1 MADTENREDQK
12 ISECLREAFG
22 YSDDQLLKQL
32 DQANETFKDVNFT
45 GAEDRLMKRFLARKA
60 ELEKE
65 TASQTPTLVPQN
77 ESANIQIAEELP
89 KKTVTVISEAE
100 EKKKNEK
107 KVIRF
112 GKKKVLATAALVAVI
127 AGMLGGTAIGR
138 KSYFFRHSEKISN
151 TIVVDNDNNKAEVSK
166 LENAYADIADK
177 YEDATLKLKYYPQ
190 NMHYESHQIY
200 KDEAQINFIYGDKTF
215 TVYMI
220 KNDESTSVNFESD
233 RKNKKTIF
241 NKWLNKDIVY
251 SENVLEDKK
260 TEYEAMIVVN
270 HVVYYIIGTMPESE
284 FEKIL
289 KNLIYFKK
297 MVTFSFFLRFK

>member
-65 TASQTPTLVPQN
+65 TVSQTPTLVPQN

-89 KKTVTVISEAE
+89 KKTVTVISDAE

-127 AGMLGGTAIGR
+127 AGMLGGTAIGK
-138 KSYFFRHSEKISN
+138 KSYFFRQTGKPTKIFL
-151 TIVVDNDNNKAEVSK
+151 DNDKNNFNESQ
-166 LENAYADIADK
+166 LEKVYDAAKKQLDIPFLELGYCPEEMLYDSF
-177 YEDATLKLKYYPQ
+177 E
-190 NMHYESHQIY
+190 IY
-200 KDEAQINFIYGDKTF
+200 KDGLDIHFLYRDNAIYLIQRKKENSSSAGTGSDRAISRELTNKWMNKKIE
-215 TVYMI
+215 Y
-220 KNDESTSVNFESD
+220 SVN
-233 RKNKKTIF
+233 N
-241 NKWLNKDIVY
+241 L
-251 SENVLEDKK
+251 ENGEQ
-260 TEYEAMIVVN
+260 ECEAMIIFDN
-270 HVVYYIIGTMPESE
+270 NYYYIHGCIPETE
-284 FEKIL
+284 FKEIL
-289 KNLIYFKK
+289 EYLYFY
-297 MVTFSFFLRFK
+297 

>member
-127 AGMLGGTAIGR
+127 AGMLGGTAIGK
-138 KSYFFRHSEKISN
+138 KSYFFRRLKNSEPAIYMDNDKNKEENSHLEEAYNKIKSDMNIPLLRLNYRPTNMSFEGYTVYNNNEVELTFLYEENIIRLLQIQNKKSTSANMISDRQQKN
-151 TIVVDNDNNKAEVSK
+151 TI
-166 LENAYADIADK
+166 Y
-177 YEDATLKLKYYPQ
+177 
-190 NMHYESHQIY
+190 
-200 KDEAQINFIYGDKTF
+200 
-215 TVYMI
+215 
-220 KNDESTSVNFESD
+220 
-233 RKNKKTIF
+233 
-241 NKWLNKDIVY
+241 NKWLKKNIEY
-251 SENVLEDKK
+251 SSNTVEDGS
-260 TEYEAMIVVN
+260 TDYEAVLLEN
-270 HVVYYIIGTMPESE
+270 GGAYYLFGNMPKLE

-289 KNLIYFKK
+289 KNIIFY
-297 MVTFSFFLRFK
+297 

>member
-151 TIVVDNDNNKAEVSK
+151 NIVVDNDNNKAEVSK

-289 KNLIYFKK
+289 KNLIYF
-297 MVTFSFFLRFK
+297 

>member
-127 AGMLGGTAIGR
+127 AGMLGGTAIGK
-138 KSYFFRHSEKISN
+138 KSYFFRRLKNSEPAIYM
-151 TIVVDNDNNKAEVSK
+151 DNDKNKEENSH
-166 LENAYADIADK
+166 LEEAYNKIKSDMNIPLLRLN
-177 YEDATLKLKYYPQ
+177 YRPT
-190 NMHYESHQIY
+190 NMSFEGY
-200 KDEAQINFIYGDKTF
+200 
-215 TVYMI
+215 TVYN
-220 KNDESTSVNFESD
+220 NDEVELTFLYEENIIRLLQIQNKKSTSANMISD
-233 RKNKKTIF
+233 RQQKNKIY
-241 NKWLNKDIVY
+241 NKWLKKNIEY
-251 SENVLEDKK
+251 SSNTVEDGS
-260 TEYEAMIVVN
+260 TEYEAVLLEN
-270 HVVYYIIGTMPESE
+270 GGAYYLFGKMPKLE

-289 KNLIYFKK
+289 KNIIFY
-297 MVTFSFFLRFK
+297 

>member
-77 ESANIQIAEELP
+77 ESANIQITEELP

-127 AGMLGGTAIGR
+127 AGMLGGTAIGK
-138 KSYFFRHSEKISN
+138 KSYFFRQTGKPTKIFL
-151 TIVVDNDNNKAEVSK
+151 DNDKNNFNESQLEKVYDAAKKQLDIPFLKFGYCPEEMMYDSFETYKDGIDIQFLYRDNVIYLVQRKKETNSSTGAGSDRLVSQEVTNKWMNRKIEYSVNN
-166 LENAYADIADK
+166 LENG
-177 YEDATLKLKYYPQ
+177 EQ
-190 NMHYESHQIY
+190 EC
-200 KDEAQINFIYGDKTF
+200 
-215 TVYMI
+215 
-220 KNDESTSVNFESD
+220 
-233 RKNKKTIF
+233 
-241 NKWLNKDIVY
+241 
-251 SENVLEDKK
+251 
-260 TEYEAMIVVN
+260 EAMITFN
-270 HVVYYIIGTMPESE
+270 NNYYYIHGCISE
-284 FEKIL
+284 TEFKEIL
-289 KNLIYFKK
+289 EYLYFY
-297 MVTFSFFLRFK
+297 

>member
-127 AGMLGGTAIGR
+127 AGMLGGTAIGK
-138 KSYFFRHSEKISN
+138 KSYFFRRLKNSEPAIYMDNDKNKEENSHLEEAYNKIKSDMNIPLLRLNYRPTNMSFEGYTVYNNDEVELTFLYEENIIRLLQIQNKKSTSANMISDRQQKN
-151 TIVVDNDNNKAEVSK
+151 TI
-166 LENAYADIADK
+166 Y
-177 YEDATLKLKYYPQ
+177 
-190 NMHYESHQIY
+190 
-200 KDEAQINFIYGDKTF
+200 
-215 TVYMI
+215 
-220 KNDESTSVNFESD
+220 
-233 RKNKKTIF
+233 
-241 NKWLNKDIVY
+241 NKWLKKNIEY
-251 SENVLEDKK
+251 SSNTVEDGS
-260 TEYEAMIVVN
+260 TEYEAVLLEN
-270 HVVYYIIGTMPESE
+270 GGAYYLFGNMPKLE

-289 KNLIYFKK
+289 KNIIFI
-297 MVTFSFFLRFK
+297 

>member
-89 KKTVTVISEAE
+89 KKTVTVISDAE

-127 AGMLGGTAIGR
+127 AGMLGGTAIGK
-138 KSYFFRHSEKISN
+138 KSYFFRQTGKPTKIFL
-151 TIVVDNDNNKAEVSK
+151 DNDKNNFNESQ
-166 LENAYADIADK
+166 LEKVYDAAKKQLDIPFLELGYCPEEMLYDSF
-177 YEDATLKLKYYPQ
+177 E
-190 NMHYESHQIY
+190 IY
-200 KDEAQINFIYGDKTF
+200 KDGLDIHFLYRDNAIYLIQRKKENSSSAGTGSDRAISRELTNKWMNKKIE
-215 TVYMI
+215 Y
-220 KNDESTSVNFESD
+220 SVN
-233 RKNKKTIF
+233 N
-241 NKWLNKDIVY
+241 L
-251 SENVLEDKK
+251 ENGEQ
-260 TEYEAMIVVN
+260 ECEAMIIFDN
-270 HVVYYIIGTMPESE
+270 NYYYIHGCIPETE
-284 FEKIL
+284 FKEIL
-289 KNLIYFKK
+289 EYL
-297 MVTFSFFLRFK
+297 SFY

>member
-77 ESANIQIAEELP
+77 ESANIRIAEELP

-127 AGMLGGTAIGR
+127 AGMLGGTAIGK
-138 KSYFFRHSEKISN
+138 KSYFFRRLKNSEPAIYMDNDKNKEENSHLEEAYNKIKSDMNIPLLRLNYRPTNMSFEGYTVYNNNEVELTFLYEENIIRLLQIQNKKSTSANMISDRQQKN
-151 TIVVDNDNNKAEVSK
+151 TI
-166 LENAYADIADK
+166 Y
-177 YEDATLKLKYYPQ
+177 
-190 NMHYESHQIY
+190 
-200 KDEAQINFIYGDKTF
+200 
-215 TVYMI
+215 
-220 KNDESTSVNFESD
+220 
-233 RKNKKTIF
+233 
-241 NKWLNKDIVY
+241 NKWLKKNIEY
-251 SENVLEDKK
+251 SSNTVEDGS
-260 TEYEAMIVVN
+260 TEYEAVLLEN
-270 HVVYYIIGTMPESE
+270 GGAYYLFGNMPKLE

-289 KNLIYFKK
+289 KNIIFY
-297 MVTFSFFLRFK
+297 

>member
-22 YSDDQLLKQL
+22 YLDDQLLKQL

-89 KKTVTVISEAE
+89 KKTVTVISDAE

-127 AGMLGGTAIGR
+127 AGMLGGTAIGK
-138 KSYFFRHSEKISN
+138 KSYFFRQTGKPTKIFL
-151 TIVVDNDNNKAEVSK
+151 DNDKNNFNESQLEKVYDAAKKQLDIPFLKFGYCPEEMMYDSFETYKDGIDIQFLYRDNVIYLVQRKKETNSSTGAGSDRLVSQEVTNKWMNRKIEYSVNN
-166 LENAYADIADK
+166 LENG
-177 YEDATLKLKYYPQ
+177 EQ
-190 NMHYESHQIY
+190 EC
-200 KDEAQINFIYGDKTF
+200 
-215 TVYMI
+215 
-220 KNDESTSVNFESD
+220 
-233 RKNKKTIF
+233 
-241 NKWLNKDIVY
+241 
-251 SENVLEDKK
+251 
-260 TEYEAMIVVN
+260 EAMITFN
-270 HVVYYIIGTMPESE
+270 NNYYYIHGCISE
-284 FEKIL
+284 TEFKEIL
-289 KNLIYFKK
+289 EYLYFY
-297 MVTFSFFLRFK
+297 

>member
-1 MADTENREDQK
+1 MADMENRADQK

-89 KKTVTVISEAE
+89 KKTVTVISDAE

-127 AGMLGGTAIGR
+127 AGMLGGTAIGK
-138 KSYFFRHSEKISN
+138 KSYFFRQTGKPTKIFL
-151 TIVVDNDNNKAEVSK
+151 DNDKNNFNESQ
-166 LENAYADIADK
+166 LEKVYDAAKKQLDIPFLELGYCPEEMLYDSF
-177 YEDATLKLKYYPQ
+177 E
-190 NMHYESHQIY
+190 IY
-200 KDEAQINFIYGDKTF
+200 KDGLDIHFLYRDNAIYLIQRKKENSSSAGTGSDRAISRELTNKWMNKKIE
-215 TVYMI
+215 Y
-220 KNDESTSVNFESD
+220 SVN
-233 RKNKKTIF
+233 N
-241 NKWLNKDIVY
+241 L
-251 SENVLEDKK
+251 ENGEQ
-260 TEYEAMIVVN
+260 ECEAMIIFDN
-270 HVVYYIIGTMPESE
+270 NYYYIHGCIPETE
-284 FEKIL
+284 FKEIL
-289 KNLIYFKK
+289 EYLYFY
-297 MVTFSFFLRFK
+297 

>member
-127 AGMLGGTAIGR
+127 AGMLGGTAIGK
-138 KSYFFRHSEKISN
+138 KSYFFRRLKNSEPAIYMDNDKNKEENSHLEEAYNKIKSDMNIPLLRLNYRPTNMSFEGYTVYNNNEVELTFLYEENIIRLLQIQNKKSTSANMISDRQQKN
-151 TIVVDNDNNKAEVSK
+151 TI
-166 LENAYADIADK
+166 Y
-177 YEDATLKLKYYPQ
+177 
-190 NMHYESHQIY
+190 
-200 KDEAQINFIYGDKTF
+200 
-215 TVYMI
+215 
-220 KNDESTSVNFESD
+220 
-233 RKNKKTIF
+233 
-241 NKWLNKDIVY
+241 NKWLKKNIEY
-251 SENVLEDKK
+251 SSNTVEDGS
-260 TEYEAMIVVN
+260 TEYEAVLLEN
-270 HVVYYIIGTMPESE
+270 GGAYYLFGNMPKLE

-289 KNLIYFKK
+289 KNIIF
-297 MVTFSFFLRFK
+297 V

>member
-127 AGMLGGTAIGR
+127 AGMLGGTAIGK
-138 KSYFFRHSEKISN
+138 KSYFFRRLKNSEPAIYMDNDKNKEENSHLEEAYNKIKSDMNIPLLRLNYRPTNMSFEGYTVYNNDEVELTFLYEENIIRLLQIQNKKSTSANMISDRQQKN
-151 TIVVDNDNNKAEVSK
+151 TI
-166 LENAYADIADK
+166 Y
-177 YEDATLKLKYYPQ
+177 
-190 NMHYESHQIY
+190 
-200 KDEAQINFIYGDKTF
+200 
-215 TVYMI
+215 
-220 KNDESTSVNFESD
+220 
-233 RKNKKTIF
+233 
-241 NKWLNKDIVY
+241 NKWLKKHIEY
-251 SENVLEDKK
+251 SSNTVEDGS
-260 TEYEAMIVVN
+260 TEYEAVLLEN
-270 HVVYYIIGTMPESE
+270 GGAYYLFGNMPKLE

-289 KNLIYFKK
+289 KNIIFY
-297 MVTFSFFLRFK
+297 

>member
-127 AGMLGGTAIGR
+127 AGMLGGTAIGK
-138 KSYFFRHSEKISN
+138 KSYFFRRLKNSEPAIYMDNDKNKEENSHLEEAYNKIKSDMNIPLLRLNYRPTNMSFEGYTVYNNNEVELTFLYEENIIRLLQIQNKKSTSANMISDRQQKNTIYNKGLKKNIEYSSN
-151 TIVVDNDNNKAEVSK
+151 TV
-166 LENAYADIADK
+166 
-177 YEDATLKLKYYPQ
+177 EDG
-190 NMHYESHQIY
+190 S
-200 KDEAQINFIYGDKTF
+200 
-215 TVYMI
+215 
-220 KNDESTSVNFESD
+220 
-233 RKNKKTIF
+233 
-241 NKWLNKDIVY
+241 
-251 SENVLEDKK
+251 
-260 TEYEAMIVVN
+260 TEYEAVLLEN
-270 HVVYYIIGTMPESE
+270 GGAYYLFGNMPKLE

-289 KNLIYFKK
+289 KNIIFY
-297 MVTFSFFLRFK
+297 

>member
-107 KVIRF
+107 KVMRF
-112 GKKKVLATAALVAVI
+112 GK
-127 AGMLGGTAIGR
+127 
-138 KSYFFRHSEKISN
+138 KSYFFRKSENSLEIFLDNDKNKSGSSRWETTYDLIKNQQDIPLLSLGYIPDN
-151 TIVVDNDNNKAEVSK
+151 MVVDGYDV
-166 LENAYADIADK
+166 
-177 YEDATLKLKYYPQ
+177 YEDGA
-190 NMHYESHQIY
+190 EIR
-200 KDEAQINFIYGDKTF
+200 FIYQGKFIYF
-215 TVYMI
+215 TQRKKEM
-220 KNDESTSVNFESD
+220 TSSAGTKSD
-233 RKNKKTIF
+233 RKIKESIENKCLNEKIGYYVNDLDDGTQECSAIITI
-241 NKWLNKDIVY
+241 NNY
-251 SENVLEDKK
+251 
-260 TEYEAMIVVN
+260 Y
-270 HVVYYIIGTMPESE
+270 YYIHGCIQAEE
-284 FEKIL
+284 FREI
-289 KNLIYFKK
+289 
-297 MVTFSFFLRFK
+297 LRFLYLY

>member
-22 YSDDQLLKQL
+22 YSDNQLLKQL

-65 TASQTPTLVPQN
+65 TASQAPTLVPQN

-112 GKKKVLATAALVAVI
+112 GKKKVLATVALVAVI
-127 AGMLGGTAIGR
+127 AGMLGGTAIGK
-138 KSYFFRHSEKISN
+138 KSYFFRQTGKPTKIFL
-151 TIVVDNDNNKAEVSK
+151 DNDKNNFNESQ
-166 LENAYADIADK
+166 LEKVYDAAKKQLDIPFLELGYCPEEMLYDSF
-177 YEDATLKLKYYPQ
+177 E
-190 NMHYESHQIY
+190 IY
-200 KDEAQINFIYGDKTF
+200 KDGLDIHFLYRDNAIYLIQRKKENSSSAGTGSDRAISRELTNKWMNKKIE
-215 TVYMI
+215 Y
-220 KNDESTSVNFESD
+220 SVN
-233 RKNKKTIF
+233 N
-241 NKWLNKDIVY
+241 L
-251 SENVLEDKK
+251 ENGEQ
-260 TEYEAMIVVN
+260 ECEAMIIFDN
-270 HVVYYIIGTMPESE
+270 NYYYIHGCIPETE
-284 FEKIL
+284 FKEIL
-289 KNLIYFKK
+289 EYLYFY
-297 MVTFSFFLRFK
+297 

>member
-127 AGMLGGTAIGR
+127 AGMLGGTAIGK
-138 KSYFFRHSEKISN
+138 KSYFFRQTGKPTKIFL
-151 TIVVDNDNNKAEVSK
+151 DNDKNNFNESQ
-166 LENAYADIADK
+166 LEKVYDAAKKQLDIPFLELGYCPEEMLYDSF
-177 YEDATLKLKYYPQ
+177 E
-190 NMHYESHQIY
+190 IY
-200 KDEAQINFIYGDKTF
+200 KDGLDIQFLYRDNAIYLIQRKKENSSSAGTGSDRAISRELTNKWMNKKIE
-215 TVYMI
+215 Y
-220 KNDESTSVNFESD
+220 SVN
-233 RKNKKTIF
+233 N
-241 NKWLNKDIVY
+241 L
-251 SENVLEDKK
+251 ENGEQ
-260 TEYEAMIVVN
+260 ECEAMIIFN
-270 HVVYYIIGTMPESE
+270 NNYYYIHGCIPETE
-284 FEKIL
+284 FKEIL
-289 KNLIYFKK
+289 EYLYFY
-297 MVTFSFFLRFK
+297 

>member
-89 KKTVTVISEAE
+89 KKTVTVISDAE

-127 AGMLGGTAIGR
+127 AGMLGGTAIGK
-138 KSYFFRHSEKISN
+138 KSYFFRQTGKPTKIFL
-151 TIVVDNDNNKAEVSK
+151 DNDKNNFNESQ
-166 LENAYADIADK
+166 LEKVYDAAKKQLDIPFLELGYCPEEMLYDSF
-177 YEDATLKLKYYPQ
+177 E
-190 NMHYESHQIY
+190 IY
-200 KDEAQINFIYGDKTF
+200 KDGLDIHFLYRDNAIYLIQRKKENSSSAGTGTDRAISRELTNKWMNKKIE
-215 TVYMI
+215 Y
-220 KNDESTSVNFESD
+220 SVN
-233 RKNKKTIF
+233 N
-241 NKWLNKDIVY
+241 L
-251 SENVLEDKK
+251 ENGEQ
-260 TEYEAMIVVN
+260 ECEAMIIFDN
-270 HVVYYIIGTMPESE
+270 NYYYIHGCIPETE
-284 FEKIL
+284 FKEIL
-289 KNLIYFKK
+289 EYLYFY
-297 MVTFSFFLRFK
+297 

>member
-89 KKTVTVISEAE
+89 KKTVTVISDAE

-127 AGMLGGTAIGR
+127 AGMLGGTAIGK
-138 KSYFFRHSEKISN
+138 KSYFFRQTGKPTKIFL
-151 TIVVDNDNNKAEVSK
+151 DNDKNNFNESQ
-166 LENAYADIADK
+166 LEKVYDAAKKQLDIPFLELGYCPEEMLYDSF
-177 YEDATLKLKYYPQ
+177 E
-190 NMHYESHQIY
+190 IY
-200 KDEAQINFIYGDKTF
+200 KDGLDIHFLYRDNAIYLIQRKKENSSSAGTGSDRARSRELTNKWMNKKIE
-215 TVYMI
+215 Y
-220 KNDESTSVNFESD
+220 SVN
-233 RKNKKTIF
+233 N
-241 NKWLNKDIVY
+241 L
-251 SENVLEDKK
+251 ENGEQ
-260 TEYEAMIVVN
+260 ECEAMIIFDN
-270 HVVYYIIGTMPESE
+270 NYYYIHGCIPETE
-284 FEKIL
+284 FKEIL
-289 KNLIYFKK
+289 EYLYFY
-297 MVTFSFFLRFK
+297 

>member
-65 TASQTPTLVPQN
+65 TASQTPILVPQN

-100 EKKKNEK
+100 EKKKNEE

-127 AGMLGGTAIGR
+127 AGMLGGTAIGK
-138 KSYFFRHSEKISN
+138 KSYFFRQTGKPTKN
-151 TIVVDNDNNKAEVSK
+151 FLDNDKNNFNESQLEKVYDAVKKQLDIPFLKFGYCPEEMMYDSFETYKDGIDIQFLYRDNVIYLVQRKKETNSSTGAGSDRLVSQEVTNKWMNRKIEYSVNN
-166 LENAYADIADK
+166 LENG
-177 YEDATLKLKYYPQ
+177 EQ
-190 NMHYESHQIY
+190 EC
-200 KDEAQINFIYGDKTF
+200 
-215 TVYMI
+215 
-220 KNDESTSVNFESD
+220 
-233 RKNKKTIF
+233 
-241 NKWLNKDIVY
+241 
-251 SENVLEDKK
+251 
-260 TEYEAMIVVN
+260 EAMITFN
-270 HVVYYIIGTMPESE
+270 NNYYYIHGCISE
-284 FEKIL
+284 TEFKEIL
-289 KNLIYFKK
+289 EYLYFY
-297 MVTFSFFLRFK
+297 

>member
-127 AGMLGGTAIGR
+127 AGMLGGTAIGK
-138 KSYFFRHSEKISN
+138 KSYFFRRLKNSEPAIYMDNDKNKEENSHLEEAYNKIKSDMNIPLLRLNYRPTNMSVEAYTVYNNNEVELTFLYEENIIRLLQIQNKKSTSANMISDRQQKN
-151 TIVVDNDNNKAEVSK
+151 TI
-166 LENAYADIADK
+166 Y
-177 YEDATLKLKYYPQ
+177 
-190 NMHYESHQIY
+190 
-200 KDEAQINFIYGDKTF
+200 
-215 TVYMI
+215 
-220 KNDESTSVNFESD
+220 
-233 RKNKKTIF
+233 
-241 NKWLNKDIVY
+241 NKWLKKNIEY
-251 SENVLEDKK
+251 SSNTVEDGS
-260 TEYEAMIVVN
+260 TEYEAVLLEN
-270 HVVYYIIGTMPESE
+270 GGAYYLFGNMPKLE

-289 KNLIYFKK
+289 KNIIFY
-297 MVTFSFFLRFK
+297 

>member
-65 TASQTPTLVPQN
+65 TASQIPILVPQN

-127 AGMLGGTAIGR
+127 AGMLGGTAIGK
-138 KSYFFRHSEKISN
+138 KSYFFRRLKNSEPAIYMDNDKNKEENSHLEEAYNKIKSDMNIPLLRLNYRPTNMSFEGYTVYNNNEVELTFLYEENIIRLLQIQNKKSTSANMISDRQQKN
-151 TIVVDNDNNKAEVSK
+151 TI
-166 LENAYADIADK
+166 Y
-177 YEDATLKLKYYPQ
+177 
-190 NMHYESHQIY
+190 
-200 KDEAQINFIYGDKTF
+200 
-215 TVYMI
+215 
-220 KNDESTSVNFESD
+220 
-233 RKNKKTIF
+233 
-241 NKWLNKDIVY
+241 NKWLKKNIEY
-251 SENVLEDKK
+251 SSNTVEDGS
-260 TEYEAMIVVN
+260 TEYEAVLLEN
-270 HVVYYIIGTMPESE
+270 GGAYYLFGNMPKLE

-289 KNLIYFKK
+289 KNIIYN
-297 MVTFSFFLRFK
+297 

>member
-127 AGMLGGTAIGR
+127 AGMLGGTAIG
-138 KSYFFRHSEKISN
+138 KKNYFFRKSGSVAEISL
-151 TIVVDNDNNKAEVSK
+151 DNDKNMLEDSK
-166 LENAYADIADK
+166 LE
-177 YEDATLKLKYYPQ
+177 L
-190 NMHYESHQIY
+190 IY
-200 KDEAQINFIYGDKTF
+200 KDIEEKVDFPLLLRGYCPENMEFDGYDIYADGVEIRFTYYNKFMYLVQRKKETASSTGIVSDRETEKSVMNRWMNQKIEYSVNTLDDGTQECGAIIPIKNYYYCIYGS
-215 TVYMI
+215 I
-220 KNDESTSVNFESD
+220 
-233 RKNKKTIF
+233 
-241 NKWLNKDIVY
+241 
-251 SENVLEDKK
+251 
-260 TEYEAMIVVN
+260 
-270 HVVYYIIGTMPESE
+270 PE
-284 FEKIL
+284 EKFKEIL
-289 KNLIYFKK
+289 KYLYF
-297 MVTFSFFLRFK
+297 S

>member
-89 KKTVTVISEAE
+89 KKTVTVISEVE

-177 YEDATLKLKYYPQ
+177 FEDATLKLKYYPQ

-260 TEYEAMIVVN
+260 TEYEATIVVN

-289 KNLIYFKK
+289 KNLIYF
-297 MVTFSFFLRFK
+297 

>member
-100 EKKKNEK
+100 EKKKKEK

-127 AGMLGGTAIGR
+127 AGMLGGTAIGK
-138 KSYFFRHSEKISN
+138 KSYFFRRLKNSEPAIYMDNDKNKEENSHLEEAYNKIKSDMNIPLLRLNYRPTNMSFEGYTVYNNNEVELTFLYEENIIRLLQIQNKKSTSANMISDRQQKN
-151 TIVVDNDNNKAEVSK
+151 TI
-166 LENAYADIADK
+166 Y
-177 YEDATLKLKYYPQ
+177 
-190 NMHYESHQIY
+190 
-200 KDEAQINFIYGDKTF
+200 
-215 TVYMI
+215 
-220 KNDESTSVNFESD
+220 
-233 RKNKKTIF
+233 
-241 NKWLNKDIVY
+241 NKWLKKNIEY
-251 SENVLEDKK
+251 SSNTVEDGS
-260 TEYEAMIVVN
+260 TEYEAVLLEN
-270 HVVYYIIGTMPESE
+270 GGAYYLFGNMPKLE

-289 KNLIYFKK
+289 KNIIFY
-297 MVTFSFFLRFK
+297 

>member
-89 KKTVTVISEAE
+89 KKTVTVISDAE

-127 AGMLGGTAIGR
+127 AGMLGGTAIGK
-138 KSYFFRHSEKISN
+138 KSYFFRQTGKPTKIFL
-151 TIVVDNDNNKAEVSK
+151 DNDKNNFNESQ
-166 LENAYADIADK
+166 LEKVYDAVKKQLDIPFLELGYCPEEMLYDSF
-177 YEDATLKLKYYPQ
+177 E
-190 NMHYESHQIY
+190 IY
-200 KDEAQINFIYGDKTF
+200 KDGLDIHFLYRDNAIYLIQRKKENSSSAGTGSDRAISRELTNKWMNKKIE
-215 TVYMI
+215 Y
-220 KNDESTSVNFESD
+220 SVN
-233 RKNKKTIF
+233 N
-241 NKWLNKDIVY
+241 L
-251 SENVLEDKK
+251 ENGEQ
-260 TEYEAMIVVN
+260 ECEAMIIFDN
-270 HVVYYIIGTMPESE
+270 NYYYIHGCIPETE
-284 FEKIL
+284 FKEIL
-289 KNLIYFKK
+289 EYLYFY
-297 MVTFSFFLRFK
+297 

>member
-1 MADTENREDQK
+1 MNRF
-12 ISECLREAFG
+12 R
-22 YSDDQLLKQL
+22 
-32 DQANETFKDVNFT
+32 
-45 GAEDRLMKRFLARKA
+45 
-60 ELEKE
+60 
-65 TASQTPTLVPQN
+65 
-77 ESANIQIAEELP
+77 
-89 KKTVTVISEAE
+89 
-100 EKKKNEK
+100 
-107 KVIRF
+107 
-112 GKKKVLATAALVAVI
+112 KKKVLATAALVAVI

-260 TEYEAMIVVN
+260 TEYEATIVVN

-289 KNLIYFKK
+289 KNLIYF
-297 MVTFSFFLRFK
+297 

>member
-77 ESANIQIAEELP
+77 ESANIQITEELP

-127 AGMLGGTAIGR
+127 AGMLGGTAIGK
-138 KSYFFRHSEKISN
+138 KSYFFRQTGKPTKIFL
-151 TIVVDNDNNKAEVSK
+151 DNDKNNFNESQ
-166 LENAYADIADK
+166 LEKVYDAAKKQLDIPF
-177 YEDATLKLKYYPQ
+177 LKFGYCPEEMMYDSF
-190 NMHYESHQIY
+190 ETY
-200 KDEAQINFIYGDKTF
+200 KDGIDIQFLYRDNVIYLVQRKKET
-215 TVYMI
+215 
-220 KNDESTSVNFESD
+220 NSSTGAGSDRLVSQEVTNKWMNRKIEYSVN
-233 RKNKKTIF
+233 
-241 NKWLNKDIVY
+241 
-251 SENVLEDKK
+251 
-260 TEYEAMIVVN
+260 
-270 HVVYYIIGTMPESE
+270 
-284 FEKIL
+284 
-289 KNLIYFKK
+289 NL
-297 MVTFSFFLRFK
+297 TCCAR

>member
-127 AGMLGGTAIGR
+127 AGMLGGTAIGK
-138 KSYFFRHSEKISN
+138 KSYFFRQTGKPTKIFL
-151 TIVVDNDNNKAEVSK
+151 DNDKNNFNESQ
-166 LENAYADIADK
+166 LEKVYDAAKKQLDIPFLELGYCPEEMLYDSF
-177 YEDATLKLKYYPQ
+177 E
-190 NMHYESHQIY
+190 IY
-200 KDEAQINFIYGDKTF
+200 KDGLDIQFLYRDNAIYLIQRKKENSSSAGTG
-215 TVYMI
+215 
-220 KNDESTSVNFESD
+220 SD
-233 RKNKKTIF
+233 RAISRELTNKWMNKK
-241 NKWLNKDIVY
+241 
-251 SENVLEDKK
+251 
-260 TEYEAMIVVN
+260 
-270 HVVYYIIGTMPESE
+270 
-284 FEKIL
+284 
-289 KNLIYFKK
+289 
-297 MVTFSFFLRFK
+297 

>member
-12 ISECLREAFG
+12 IRECLREAFG

-89 KKTVTVISEAE
+89 KKTVTVISDAE

-127 AGMLGGTAIGR
+127 AGMLGGTAIGK
-138 KSYFFRHSEKISN
+138 KSYFFRQTGKPTKIFL
-151 TIVVDNDNNKAEVSK
+151 DNDKNNFNESQ
-166 LENAYADIADK
+166 LEKVYDAAKKQLDIPFLELGYCPEEMLYDSF
-177 YEDATLKLKYYPQ
+177 E
-190 NMHYESHQIY
+190 IY
-200 KDEAQINFIYGDKTF
+200 KDGLDIHFLYRDNAIYLIQRKKENSSSAGTGSDRAISRELTNKWMNKKIE
-215 TVYMI
+215 Y
-220 KNDESTSVNFESD
+220 SVN
-233 RKNKKTIF
+233 N
-241 NKWLNKDIVY
+241 L
-251 SENVLEDKK
+251 ENGEQ
-260 TEYEAMIVVN
+260 ECEAMIIFDN
-270 HVVYYIIGTMPESE
+270 NYYYIHGCISE
-284 FEKIL
+284 TEFKEIL
-289 KNLIYFKK
+289 EYLYFY
-297 MVTFSFFLRFK
+297 

>member
-32 DQANETFKDVNFT
+32 DQANETFKAVNFT

-127 AGMLGGTAIGR
+127 AGMLGGTAIGK
-138 KSYFFRHSEKISN
+138 KSYFFRRLKNSEPAIYMDNDKNKEENSHLEEGYNKIKSDMNIPLLRLNYRPTNMSFEGYTVYNNNEVELTFLYEENIIRLLQIQNKKSTSANMISDRQQKN
-151 TIVVDNDNNKAEVSK
+151 TI
-166 LENAYADIADK
+166 Y
-177 YEDATLKLKYYPQ
+177 
-190 NMHYESHQIY
+190 
-200 KDEAQINFIYGDKTF
+200 
-215 TVYMI
+215 
-220 KNDESTSVNFESD
+220 
-233 RKNKKTIF
+233 
-241 NKWLNKDIVY
+241 NKWLKKNIEY
-251 SENVLEDKK
+251 SSNTVEDGS
-260 TEYEAMIVVN
+260 TEYEAVLLEN
-270 HVVYYIIGTMPESE
+270 GGAYYLFGNMPKLE

-289 KNLIYFKK
+289 KNIIFY
-297 MVTFSFFLRFK
+297 

>member
-1 MADTENREDQK
+1 MEDTENSEDQK

-289 KNLIYFKK
+289 KNLIYF
-297 MVTFSFFLRFK
+297 

>member
-77 ESANIQIAEELP
+77 ESANIQITEELP

-127 AGMLGGTAIGR
+127 AGMLGGTAIGK
-138 KSYFFRHSEKISN
+138 KSYFFRQTGKPTKIFL
-151 TIVVDNDNNKAEVSK
+151 DNDKNNFNESQLEKVYDAAKKQLDIPFLKFGYCPEEMMYDSFETYKDGIDIQFLYRDNVIYLVQRKKETNSSTGAGSDRLVSQEGTNK
-166 LENAYADIADK
+166 WMNRKIEYSVNNLENG
-177 YEDATLKLKYYPQ
+177 EQ
-190 NMHYESHQIY
+190 EC
-200 KDEAQINFIYGDKTF
+200 
-215 TVYMI
+215 
-220 KNDESTSVNFESD
+220 
-233 RKNKKTIF
+233 
-241 NKWLNKDIVY
+241 
-251 SENVLEDKK
+251 
-260 TEYEAMIVVN
+260 EAMITFN
-270 HVVYYIIGTMPESE
+270 NNYYYIHGCISE
-284 FEKIL
+284 TEFKEIL
-289 KNLIYFKK
+289 EYLYFY
-297 MVTFSFFLRFK
+297 

>member
-127 AGMLGGTAIGR
+127 AGMLGGTAIGK
-138 KSYFFRHSEKISN
+138 KSYFFRRLKNSEPAIYMDNYKNKEENSHLEEAYNKIKSDMNIPLLRLNYRPTNMSFEGYTVYNNNEVELTFLYEENIIRLLQIQNKKSTSANMISDRQQKN
-151 TIVVDNDNNKAEVSK
+151 TI
-166 LENAYADIADK
+166 Y
-177 YEDATLKLKYYPQ
+177 
-190 NMHYESHQIY
+190 
-200 KDEAQINFIYGDKTF
+200 
-215 TVYMI
+215 
-220 KNDESTSVNFESD
+220 
-233 RKNKKTIF
+233 
-241 NKWLNKDIVY
+241 NKWLKKNIEY
-251 SENVLEDKK
+251 SSNTVEDGS
-260 TEYEAMIVVN
+260 TEYEAVLLEN
-270 HVVYYIIGTMPESE
+270 GGAYYLFGNMPKLE

-289 KNLIYFKK
+289 KNIIFYSLWI
-297 MVTFSFFLRFK
+297 TFVLVNK

>member
-127 AGMLGGTAIGR
+127 AGMLGGTAIGK
-138 KSYFFRHSEKISN
+138 KSYFFRRLKNSEPAIYMDNDKNKEETSHLEEAYNKIKSDMNIPLLRLNYRPTNMSFEGYTVYNNNEVELTFLYEENIIRLLQIQNKKSTSANMISDRQQKN
-151 TIVVDNDNNKAEVSK
+151 TI
-166 LENAYADIADK
+166 Y
-177 YEDATLKLKYYPQ
+177 
-190 NMHYESHQIY
+190 
-200 KDEAQINFIYGDKTF
+200 
-215 TVYMI
+215 
-220 KNDESTSVNFESD
+220 
-233 RKNKKTIF
+233 
-241 NKWLNKDIVY
+241 NKWLKKNIEY
-251 SENVLEDKK
+251 SSNTVEDGS
-260 TEYEAMIVVN
+260 TEYEAVLLEN
-270 HVVYYIIGTMPESE
+270 GGAYYLFGNMPKLE

-289 KNLIYFKK
+289 KNIIFY
-297 MVTFSFFLRFK
+297 

>member
-89 KKTVTVISEAE
+89 KKTVTVISDAD
-100 EKKKNEK
+100 EK

-127 AGMLGGTAIGR
+127 AGMLGGTAIGK
-138 KSYFFRHSEKISN
+138 KSYFFRRLKNSEPAIYMDNDKNKEENSHLEEAYNKIKSDMNIPLLRLNYRPTNMSFEGYTVYNNNEVELTFLYEENIIRLLQIQNKKSTSANMISDRQQKN
-151 TIVVDNDNNKAEVSK
+151 TI
-166 LENAYADIADK
+166 Y
-177 YEDATLKLKYYPQ
+177 
-190 NMHYESHQIY
+190 
-200 KDEAQINFIYGDKTF
+200 
-215 TVYMI
+215 
-220 KNDESTSVNFESD
+220 
-233 RKNKKTIF
+233 
-241 NKWLNKDIVY
+241 NKWLKKNIEY
-251 SENVLEDKK
+251 SSNTVEDGS
-260 TEYEAMIVVN
+260 TEYEAVLLEN
-270 HVVYYIIGTMPESE
+270 GGAYYLFGNMPKLE

-289 KNLIYFKK
+289 KNIIFY
-297 MVTFSFFLRFK
+297 

>member
-260 TEYEAMIVVN
+260 TEYEATIVVN

-289 KNLIYFKK
+289 KNLIYF
-297 MVTFSFFLRFK
+297 